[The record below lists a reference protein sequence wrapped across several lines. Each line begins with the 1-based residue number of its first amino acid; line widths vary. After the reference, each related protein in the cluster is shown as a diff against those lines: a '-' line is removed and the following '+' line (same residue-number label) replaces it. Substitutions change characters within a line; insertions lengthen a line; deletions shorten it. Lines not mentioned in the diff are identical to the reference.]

1 MRVTQAAL
9 MVVAMMFFSGAAL
22 AAAGDCDGNGVVDDA
37 DKQAL
42 IAALNSTSDGSS
54 MANCDYNEDGGIG
67 LDDVAAH
74 ISESN

>member
-9 MVVAMMFFSGAAL
+9 MVVAMVCFSGAAM
-22 AAAGDCDGNGVVDDA
+22 AATGDCDGNGVVDDA
-37 DKQAL
+37 DQQAL
-42 IAALNSTSDGSS
+42 MEAVNSTSDESS
-54 MANCDYNEDGGIG
+54 MANCDYNGDGGIG